1 MTLFTAS
8 LYLLC
13 LAFLFA
19 SALFVYSR
27 DPRSK
32 LNAYYALLALALLAW
47 VGTLFVFGS
56 LPEGWTLLAVGRANF
71 AAAALVATASC
82 LFGAELAGRRLPR
95 LSAVWIETALLALLS
110 LGTPLVDRAET
121 VLRGQ
126 HQTAYGPLFA
136 LYGVHVVA
144 YLAGAVALAF
154 LPPAGTADRTRRQL
168 RLVGAGILATATVGV
183 TANIVLPYWYGDFRF
198 IHVGTLSTVLFLGAV
213 GYAVFAY
220 HLFSIRVI
228 IRATFVLAG
237 LLALA
242 LELYSLVLSFL
253 AHLLPLGN
261 AQERSFAATALVLV
275 VNAFTQQPVR
285 RRLERLI
292 DGAYH
297 RRYPYHVQVRPQR
310 ARPAQRM
317 G

>member
-32 LNAYYALLALALLAW
+32 LNAYYALLALTLLAW

-56 LPEGWTLLAVGRANF
+56 LPEGRPLLAVGRANF
-71 AAAALVATASC
+71 AAAALVATTSC
-82 LFGAELAGRRLPR
+82 LFVAELAGRRLTR
-95 LSAVWIETALLALLS
+95 LSAVWIETALLGVLS

-136 LYGVHVVA
+136 LYIVHVVA
-144 YLAGAVALAF
+144 YLAGAVDLAF

-198 IHVGTLSTVLFLGAV
+198 IHVGTLSTILLLAAV

-228 IRATFVLAG
+228 VRATFVLAG

-242 LELYSLVLSFL
+242 LELYGLVLSFL
-253 AHLLPLGN
+253 AHLLPLGS
-261 AQERSFAATALVLV
+261 AGERSFAATALVLV
-275 VNAFTQQPVR
+275 VNAFTQEPVR
-285 RRLERLI
+285 RRLERVI
-292 DGAYH
+292 DRAY
-297 RRYPYHVQVRPQR
+297 YGQVPVR
-310 ARPAQRM
+310 ARSRRAVPVPQAR
-317 G
+317 